1 MLVLITRRRLRLL
14 AVDLA
19 LLLMLMMAV
28 AALLLML
35 VNLERSDLALLRAH
49 RIGLPRSCR
58 RWFTELLS
66 PSKLEEARFAIADRQ
81 RPSKAGV

>member
-14 AVDLA
+14 AVDLE
-19 LLLMLMMAV
+19 LLLMLMAA

-49 RIGLPRSCR
+49 RIGLPRFCR

-81 RPSKAGV
+81 RSSKAGV